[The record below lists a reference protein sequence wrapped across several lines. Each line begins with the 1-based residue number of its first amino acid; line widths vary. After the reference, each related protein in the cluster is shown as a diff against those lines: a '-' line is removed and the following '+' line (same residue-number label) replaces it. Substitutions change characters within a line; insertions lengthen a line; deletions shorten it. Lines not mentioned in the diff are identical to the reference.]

1 LRLIVLACL
10 LCACA
15 FGMGCG
21 SGADKSAAGALA
33 IPAAPAVPDDIAAV
47 AHGALG
53 NEGEALAWGDLAM
66 DGRQEVLAVNRI
78 GGAQGAPNDEIF
90 LTRLTVVENV
100 DGNWSQVLMCDE
112 HLKNEKGYLIGSPG
126 QAISRWKLTFVK
138 DPAKGLMLSLTPMGQ
153 GSDALGRTIHVLWN
167 PKAARYQAL
176 LSGSEKFAGEVGSP
190 ETVQRRLN

>member
-153 GSDALGRTIHVLWN
+153 GSDAL
-167 PKAARYQAL
+167 YQAL